1 MNSCMA
7 GKKSPTFGKP
17 PRPKEPNLKPS
28 YYHTGN
34 IDVIKFA
41 EENFIPAELKGFY
54 RINVLKYVTRFDK
67 KNRLEDLQ
75 KADFYLQ
82 KLIELEGAE

>member
-1 MNSCMA
+1 MNTFKP
-7 GKKSPTFGKP
+7 GVEPKFGKP
-17 PRPKEPNLKPS
+17 PRPKESSLKPS

-41 EENFIPAELKGFY
+41 EENFVPAELKGFY

-82 KLIELEGAE
+82 KLIELEGVK